1 MGATTMPQ
9 SIAVICLV
17 LAGVLWILARSLKR
31 SMRRRRP
38 GLPPPDRA
46 TIRDCFKPVARQ

>member
-1 MGATTMPQ
+1 MPQ
-9 SIAVICLV
+9 SISILLLV
-17 LAGVLWILARSLKR
+17 LAGVLWFAARIFKR

-46 TIRDCFKPVARQ
+46 TVRDCFKPVARN